1 MDEPNGETS
10 AERSEETGGP
20 EKRYY
25 GFVTS
30 EPWGFTETEWSAWL
44 VEHGKCMA
52 AKARI
57 AQVEDRGVEGLY

>member
-1 MDEPNGETS
+1 MDEYGGEAS
-10 AERSEETGGP
+10 VERSEETGGP

-44 VEHGKCMA
+44 VEHKILLDA
-52 AKARI
+52 AGRI
-57 AQVEDRGVEGLY
+57 AQIEDRGVEGLY